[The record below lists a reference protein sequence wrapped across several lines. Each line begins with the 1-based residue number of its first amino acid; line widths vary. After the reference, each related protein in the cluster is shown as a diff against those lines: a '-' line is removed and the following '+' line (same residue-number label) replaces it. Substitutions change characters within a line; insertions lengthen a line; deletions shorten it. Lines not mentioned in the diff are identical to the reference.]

1 MVGKQSLWLANHP
14 RCRQPCHF
22 PCSRFQTL
30 AIRHNARDNESCH
43 KMERIFSIKIKNES
57 SSDSTAKVIP
67 ISSSECNSSFQELT
81 GRQSSRS
88 NQILTV
94 TDKASLR
101 GRSDKICITSGSI
114 YLALDSHSFWGDFK
128 INNTRFGGLQIFLHK
143 IVRI

>member
-22 PCSRFQTL
+22 PCSRFQTSGV
-30 AIRHNARDNESCH
+30 RHNARDNEPYHRSC
-43 KMERIFSIKIKNES
+43 KNRSQGQIFSIRKES

-67 ISSSECNSSFQELT
+67 ISSSECDGSVQELT

-94 TDKASLR
+94 TDMASLR
-101 GRSDKICITSGSI
+101 GRSDKIRITSGSI
-114 YLALDSHSFWGDFK
+114 YLALDSH
-128 INNTRFGGLQIFLHK
+128 LL
-143 IVRI
+143 VRI